1 MTLAPRESPTHW
13 TLYVDESGNFAD
25 VDDDVTVSGLLIRDD
40 VPGLSVNEVKRA
52 LENVVPGF
60 PWPWHARLIN
70 NAAWVALVL
79 ADRGLP
85 PDHPN
90 PDIRWL
96 SDAVRRVNDRFA
108 ERFGSRYAAI
118 RARLSSEESGD
129 IRLEDLSD
137 FERILRNEYPSE
149 LDALRAHIRRARTA
163 VKQFAAGLATRA
175 GSPVDSAAAVLVFS
189 SETLRGDA
197 RTEPESALG
206 DRRYFRLLEVL
217 VDRTAALLAR
227 RGGMHELS
235 LDISQRRLIEPQLLR
250 PTKQLPLH
258 VLRELS
264 QLIAKWRPVV
274 RIVASAVTP
283 FDRHIGMRFVVAD
296 FAANRGRR
304 ALRQGS
310 TPLTIVESEV
320 EVDMGLRV
328 RSGNPGRSHLAAS
341 GEAYDLCQSPRPEP
355 QAALPTVWPR
365 RRWACEQAW
374 EWCRSQAHDAP

>member
-1 MTLAPRESPTHW
+1 MRLPPKEALIHW

-25 VDDDVTVSGLLIRDD
+25 VEDDVAVSGLLIRDD

-52 LENVVPGF
+52 LESVVPGF
-60 PWPWHARLIN
+60 PWPWHASLIN
-70 NAAWVALVL
+70 NASWVALVL
-79 ADRGLP
+79 ADRKLQA
-85 PDHPN
+85 DHPN

-96 SDAVRRVNDRFA
+96 ADAVHHVNGRFA

-118 RARLSSEESGD
+118 RARLSSGESGD
-129 IRLEDLSD
+129 IGLGDLSD
-137 FERILRNEYPSE
+137 FEQVLRNEYPSE
-149 LDALRAHIRRARTA
+149 LDALRAHTRRARAA
-163 VKQFAAGLATRA
+163 VKQFAAGLATRV
-175 GSPVDSAAAVLVFS
+175 GSPADSAAAVLLFS

-197 RTEPESALG
+197 RIEPESELG

-235 LDISQRRLIEPQLLR
+235 LDISQRRLIDPQLRR

-264 QLIAKWRPVV
+264 RLIARWKPIV
-274 RIVASAVTP
+274 RIVPSAVTP
-283 FDRHIGMRFVVAD
+283 FDRDVGVRFVVAD

-304 ALRQGS
+304 ALRQGT
-310 TPLTIVESEV
+310 TPLTNVESAV

-328 RSGNPGRSHLAAS
+328 RSGTPGRSHLAAS
-341 GEAYDLCQSPRPEP
+341 GEAFDLCESPRPDPE
-355 QAALPTVWPR
+355 AALPSVWPR

-374 EWCRSQAHDAP
+374 EWCRS